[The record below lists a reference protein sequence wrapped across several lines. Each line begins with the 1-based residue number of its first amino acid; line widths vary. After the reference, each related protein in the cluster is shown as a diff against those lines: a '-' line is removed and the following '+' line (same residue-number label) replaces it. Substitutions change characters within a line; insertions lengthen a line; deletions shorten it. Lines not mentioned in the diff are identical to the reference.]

1 MKNKSYWPSF
11 TSGREKYFFK
21 KTYICLEQKNWRVI
35 KPFNNENGYNKGTI
49 PFSEIDEIKNTQ
61 NQVFQELHSIERPTG
76 IT

>member
-1 MKNKSYWPSF
+1 MGEKNIFS
-11 TSGREKYFFK
+11 K
-21 KTYICLEQKNWRVI
+21 KLIYAWNKKNWRVI